1 VGQAARS
8 DRTCG
13 KAHSVA
19 EQRLTTLSDYLGV
32 LRRRLWIVILA
43 IVIAVAAAYVVSNRE
58 TPAYKAT
65 SEVNVGGSSISSI
78 LNPAA
83 HVSSSVVQQNVASA
97 AQSAHTTSVAAATL
111 RAAGVRGMTP
121 QDLLDETTIT
131 PSDTTSFLTIA
142 VTDRFPDQA
151 MRLATTYA
159 VTYVNVSNHQAVAG
173 LTAKI
178 ASLKAE
184 IRRRKAKIAEEVAAG
199 GQSAG
204 SADTT
209 ILQNDLKNLNQYDGG
224 LASLANN
231 NQVAQ
236 RATESHK
243 VRPATTRN
251 LAMGFGIGLVI
262 GLVLVSLAEALDTRV
277 RHSDDVSTRLG
288 LPLLTRIPI
297 PPRALRKASSLGM
310 LDDESG
316 VQTEAYRKLR
326 INLDFANLSIK
337 ARTIMVTSA
346 TEQEG
351 KSTTVANL
359 AVALARAGRR
369 VVLVDLDLRKPFLDR
384 FFDLTGR
391 PGITDV
397 ALGHVT
403 LDQAMWSIPI
413 PGADGGPQAGSLH
426 VLPSGPMPPN
436 PADLIESSVVSEVL
450 LDLAERA
457 DVVLLDSAPLLPVSD
472 GVILSNKVDG
482 MLVVV
487 RASTVRRPVLT
498 ELQRVLAACPA
509 AKLGFVL
516 TGSDEAEGYGYYGY
530 GGYGAPTASPV
541 PARTPQ
547 DQVPGVS
554 PLTNPTANGAEGGV
568 PGQSSPTQSH

>member
-1 VGQAARS
+1 
-8 DRTCG
+8 
-13 KAHSVA
+13 VA
-19 EQRLTTLSDYLGV
+19 DQRLTTLSDYLGV
-32 LRRRLWIVILA
+32 LRRRIWIVILA
-43 IVIAVAAAYVVSNRE
+43 MVIAVGAAYLVSSRQ
-58 TPAYKAT
+58 TPAYEAT
-65 SEVNVGGSSISSI
+65 SEVNIGGNSLASI
-78 LNPAA
+78 LNPSA
-83 HVSSSVVQQNVASA
+83 HLSSSVVQQNVASA
-97 AQSAHTTSVAAATL
+97 AQIAHTTPIAAATL
-111 RAAGVRGMTP
+111 QAAGVHGISP
-121 QDLLDETTIT
+121 QDLLDETTTT
-131 PSDTTSFLTIA
+131 PSSTTSFFTIA
-142 VTDRFPDQA
+142 VTDRSPDRA
-151 MRLATTYA
+151 KLLATTYA
-159 VTYVNVSNHQAVAG
+159 GQYVSISNAGAVKGLQAQINKLNKQIASLNKQITAGGAANGQGSVAG
-173 LTAKI
+173 LTQILVAKQKRE
-178 ASLKAE
+178 SDLE
-184 IRRRKAKIAEEVAAG
+184 NAKQG
-199 GQSAG
+199 
-204 SADTT
+204 
-209 ILQNDLKNLNQYDGG
+209 
-224 LASLANN
+224 LANN

-236 RATESHK
+236 RAEDSHK

-277 RHSDDVSTRLG
+277 RHSDDVSARLG

-297 PPRALRKASSLGM
+297 PPRSLRKASSLGM
-310 LDDESG
+310 LSDESG

-384 FFDLTGR
+384 FFNLTGR
-391 PGITDV
+391 PGLTDV

-403 LDQAMWSIPI
+403 LDQALWSMPI
-413 PGADGGPQAGSLH
+413 PGADGSPGAGSLH

-436 PADLIESSVVSEVL
+436 PADLIESSVVSEML

-472 GVILSNKVDG
+472 GVVLSNKVDG

-487 RASTVRRPVLT
+487 RASTVRRPVLM

-516 TGSDEAEGYGYYGY
+516 TGSDEADGYGYYGY
-530 GGYGAPTASPV
+530 GGYSAPTASPV

-547 DQVPGVS
+547 AQPGVS
-554 PLTNPTANGAEGGV
+554 PLANPRANGAEGGV

>member
-1 VGQAARS
+1 M
-8 DRTCG
+8 
-13 KAHSVA
+13 A

-32 LRRRLWIVILA
+32 LRRRIWIVILA
-43 IVIAVAAAYVVSNRE
+43 IVVAVGAAYLVSSRQ
-58 TPAYKAT
+58 TPAYEAT
-65 SEVNVGGSSISSI
+65 SQVNVGGSSISSI

-97 AQSAHTTSVAAATL
+97 AQAAHTTPVAAATL
-111 RAAGVRGMTP
+111 RAAGVHGMTA

-131 PSDTTSFLTIA
+131 PSSTTSFFSIA
-142 VTDRFPDQA
+142 VTDRFPDRA
-151 MRLATTYA
+151 KLLATTYA
-159 VTYVNVSNHQAVAG
+159 ETYVSVSNRNAVAG
-173 LTAKI
+173 LSSKLSALTTKINQLKKKI
-178 ASLKAE
+178 ARE
-184 IRRRKAKIAEEVAAG
+184 IAAAG
-199 GQSAG
+199 NQSAG
-204 SADTT
+204 AADQTE
-209 ILQNDLKNLNQYDGG
+209 LQNDLKQQGAYQNG
-224 LASLANN
+224 LDSLANN

-236 RATESHK
+236 KATSATK

-262 GLVLVSLAEALDTRV
+262 GLILVSLAEALDTRI
-277 RHSDDVSTRLG
+277 RHSDDVAQRLG

-310 LDDESG
+310 LNDESG
-316 VQTEAYRKLR
+316 IQTEAYRKLR

-359 AVALARAGRR
+359 AVALAKAGRR

-413 PGADGGPQAGSLH
+413 PGADGSPGSGSLH

-436 PADLIESSVVSEVL
+436 PADLIESSVITEVL

-457 DVVLLDSAPLLPVSD
+457 DVVLLDSAPLLPVAD
-472 GVILSNKVDG
+472 GVVLSNKVDG

-487 RASTVRRPVLT
+487 RASTIRRPVLN
-498 ELQRVLAACPA
+498 ELQRVLTACPA

-516 TGSDEAEGYGYYGY
+516 TGSDEAEGYGYGYGY
-530 GGYGAPTASPV
+530 GGYGGAAAPV
-541 PARTPQ
+541 PARPPQ
-547 DQVPGVS
+547 EQPPGGA
-554 PLTNPTANGAEGGV
+554 PHADPTANGADGV
-568 PGQSSPTQSH
+568 PGQSSPTQPY

>member
-1 VGQAARS
+1 
-8 DRTCG
+8 
-13 KAHSVA
+13 VA

-43 IVIAVAAAYVVSNRE
+43 IVVAVAAAYLVSSRQ
-58 TPAYKAT
+58 TPAYEAT
-65 SEVNVGGSSISSI
+65 SQVNVGGSSISSI

-97 AQSAHTTSVAAATL
+97 AQTAHTTPIAAATL
-111 RAAGVRGMTP
+111 HAAGVHGMTA

-131 PSDTTSFLTIA
+131 PSSTTSFFTIA
-142 VTDRFPDQA
+142 VTDRFPDRAIQ
-151 MRLATTYA
+151 LATAYA
-159 VTYVNVSNHQAVAG
+159 QTYVTVSNHQAVAG
-173 LTAKI
+173 LSAKI
-178 ASLKAE
+178 ASLKAD
-184 IRRRKAKIAEEVAAG
+184 INRLRAKIAQEIAASG
-199 GQSAG
+199 SQSAG
-204 SADTT
+204 AADNT
-209 ILQNDLKNLNQYDGG
+209 ILQNDAKNLTQYENG
-224 LASLANN
+224 LASLQSN

-236 RATESHK
+236 RATEAHK

-251 LAMGFGIGLVI
+251 LLMGFGIGLVI
-262 GLVLVSLAEALDTRV
+262 GLILVSLAEALDTRI
-277 RHSDDVSTRLG
+277 RHSDDVAQRLG

-310 LDDESG
+310 LNDESG
-316 VQTEAYRKLR
+316 IQTEAYRKLR

-359 AVALARAGRR
+359 AVALAKAGRR

-391 PGITDV
+391 PGMTDV

-413 PGADGGPQAGSLH
+413 PGADGSPGSGSLH

-436 PADLIESSVVSEVL
+436 PADLIESSVITEVL

-457 DVVLLDSAPLLPVSD
+457 DVVLLDSAPLLPVAD
-472 GVILSNKVDG
+472 GVVLSNKVDG

-487 RASTVRRPVLT
+487 RASTIRRQVLT
-498 ELQRVLAACPA
+498 ELQRVLTACPA

-516 TGSDEAEGYGYYGY
+516 TGSDEAEGYGYGYGY
-530 GGYGAPTASPV
+530 GGYGGAAAPV
-541 PARTPQ
+541 PARPAQ
-547 DQVPGVS
+547 EQPPGAA
-554 PLTNPTANGAEGGV
+554 PHPDPTANGADGV
-568 PGQSSPTQSH
+568 PGQSSPTQPH

>member
-1 VGQAARS
+1 
-8 DRTCG
+8 
-13 KAHSVA
+13 VA

-43 IVIAVAAAYVVSNRE
+43 IVVAVAAAYVVSSRE
-58 TPAYKAT
+58 TPAYKA
-65 SEVNVGGSSISSI
+65 EAQVQIGANSIASI
-78 LNPAA
+78 LNPST

-97 AQSAHTTSVAAATL
+97 AQSAHTTTVAALAL
-111 RAAGVRGMTP
+111 KAANVSGMTP
-121 QDLLDETTIT
+121 QDLLDESSVAA
-131 PSDTTSFLTIA
+131 SDTTAFITFA
-142 VTDRFPDQA
+142 VSDESPTHAQ
-151 MRLATTYA
+151 RLATAYA
-159 VTYVNVSNHQAVAG
+159 EQYVAWSNAAAVKGLKGQINRYKGQIKSLNKRIQAGAKANGQGSVSG
-173 LTAKI
+173 L
-178 ASLKAE
+178 
-184 IRRRKAKIAEEVAAG
+184 
-199 GQSAG
+199 
-204 SADTT
+204 TT
-209 ILQNDLKNLNQYDGG
+209 ILQAKQKQESSLENAQQ
-224 LASLANN
+224 SLANN
-231 NQVAQ
+231 NQVSQ
-236 RATESHK
+236 RADTAPK
-243 VRPATTRN
+243 VRPATNRN

-277 RHSDDVSTRLG
+277 RHSDDVSARLG
-288 LPLLTRIPI
+288 VPLLTRIPI
-297 PPRALRKASSLGM
+297 PPRSLRKASSLGM

-316 VQTEAYRKLR
+316 VQTETYRKLR

-391 PGITDV
+391 PGMTDV

-413 PGADGGPQAGSLH
+413 PGADGGPGSGSLH

-487 RASTVRRPVLT
+487 RASTVRRPVLA

-547 DQVPGVS
+547 DQPGVS
-554 PLTNPTANGAEGGV
+554 PIANPTANGAEGGV

>member
-1 VGQAARS
+1 M
-8 DRTCG
+8 
-13 KAHSVA
+13 A

-32 LRRRLWIVILA
+32 LRRRIWIVILA
-43 IVIAVAAAYVVSNRE
+43 IVIAVGAAYLVSSRQ
-58 TPAYKAT
+58 TPAYEAT
-65 SEVNVGGSSISSI
+65 SEVNVGGSSISTI
-78 LNPAA
+78 LNPAS

-97 AQSAHTTSVAAATL
+97 AQAAHTTRIAAATL
-111 RAAGVRGMTP
+111 KAAGVHGMTP

-131 PSDTTSFLTIA
+131 PSSTTSFFTIA
-142 VTDRFPDQA
+142 VTDRHPDRSMQ
-151 MRLATTYA
+151 LATAYA
-159 VTYVNVSNHQAVAG
+159 NTYVVISNRDAVAG
-173 LTAKI
+173 LNAKLQALNSKI
-178 ASLKAE
+178 AKLQKKINTE
-184 IRRRKAKIAEEVAAG
+184 ILASG
-199 GQSAG
+199 GKQSAG
-204 SADTT
+204 ASDQTVLTNLLKQQGAY
-209 ILQNDLKNLNQYDGG
+209 QNG
-224 LASLANN
+224 LASLSNN

-236 RATESHK
+236 RATQSTK

-251 LAMGFGIGLVI
+251 LVMGFGIGLVI
-262 GLVLVSLAEALDTRV
+262 GLVLVSLAEALDTRI
-277 RHSDDVSTRLG
+277 RHSDDVAQRLG

-297 PPRALRKASSLGM
+297 PPRSLRKASSLGM
-310 LDDESG
+310 LHDEG
-316 VQTEAYRKLR
+316 GIQTEAYRKLR

-359 AVALARAGRR
+359 AVALAKAGRR
-369 VVLVDLDLRKPFLDR
+369 VVLVDLDLRKPYLDR

-413 PGADGGPQAGSLH
+413 PGADGGSGSGSLH

-436 PADLIESSVVSEVL
+436 PADLIESSVVTEVL

-457 DVVLLDSAPLLPVSD
+457 DVVLLDSAPLLPVAD
-472 GVILSNKVDG
+472 GVVLSNKVDG

-487 RASTVRRPVLT
+487 RAATIRRPILN
-498 ELQRVLAACPA
+498 ELQRVLTACPA

-516 TGSDEAEGYGYYGY
+516 TGSDEGEGYGYGYGY
-530 GGYGAPTASPV
+530 GGGGYAAPV
-541 PARTPQ
+541 PGRPEQAGNGQP
-547 DQVPGVS
+547 
-554 PLTNPTANGAEGGV
+554 ANGAEGV
-568 PGQSSPTQSH
+568 PGQSTPTQPY